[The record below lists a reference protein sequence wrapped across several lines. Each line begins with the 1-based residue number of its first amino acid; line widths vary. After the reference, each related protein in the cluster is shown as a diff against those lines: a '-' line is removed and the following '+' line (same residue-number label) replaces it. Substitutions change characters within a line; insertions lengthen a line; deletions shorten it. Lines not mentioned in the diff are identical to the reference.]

1 MRSFDCWFMVDSN
14 NVMKS
19 LYKNSLLSVLLAFSV
34 MVLSAPAS
42 ADDAQVMPPV
52 KISGYS
58 FDYDAVSETESGIR
72 LETSRFKPLMITNA
86 AADLFGTKPLSDS
99 FSLSTGRSAP
109 HGFAV
114 AAEYLATPDLAFLG
128 AIGVT
133 KGNWDADAS
142 LETESSWEANI
153 GLVYRFFNSLSYEV
167 HFGYMDTGDL
177 LKRVDTY
184 SEVESIIMISNQLT
198 LSF

>member
-1 MRSFDCWFMVDSN
+1 MN
-14 NVMKS
+14 TTYIKQS
-19 LYKNSLLSVLLAFSV
+19 LRLFSLLVVLPVALLLCGNATE
-34 MVLSAPAS
+34 AS
-42 ADDAQVMPPV
+42 GEELPGEPDY
-52 KISGYS
+52 KITGYR
-58 FDYDAVSETESGIR
+58 FDYDAVSESEHGLF

-86 AADLFGTKPLSDS
+86 ATDLFGAGPFTGPL
-99 FSLSTGRSAP
+99 LRSSGKSIAP
-109 HGFAV
+109 QGFAV
-114 AAEYLATPDLAFLG
+114 AAEYLATPDLAFHG

-133 KGNWDADAS
+133 KGNWDADAA

-153 GLVYRFFNSLSYEV
+153 GVVYRLFNSLSYQV

-177 LKRVDTY
+177 FKQADAY